1 MKKTPL
7 TVILILA
14 SSLSF
19 GGAAQVARAEPAPG
33 SLIGYTELRTSL
45 SEATELCDD
54 TLHAWK
60 IDTRLI
66 EGGHPATRWSALGQ
80 FRRKY
85 CHDLT
90 PHSSPTTIRPSR
102 ATASQ

>member
-14 SSLSF
+14 SSLCFSR
-19 GGAAQVARAEPAPG
+19 ATQVARAEPAPG

-60 IDTRLI
+60 IFGQAMKLLHRYF
-66 EGGHPATRWSALGQ
+66 ATRAL
-80 FRRKY
+80 
-85 CHDLT
+85 
-90 PHSSPTTIRPSR
+90 S
-102 ATASQ
+102 